1 MIDKLSEHL
10 QENVDCFINGNN
22 LEKKIIR
29 KTGFLFRNDNL
40 SYIMLRLIDITGS
53 GIALIIFFPLILVIS
68 VLIYVT
74 SGSPILFKQIRIGKN
89 GTNLKIYKFR
99 TMINDAE
106 KVLKND
112 RKLYQK
118 YVENDYKLK
127 LEEDPRI
134 TKFGHFLR
142 KSSLD
147 EIPQILNV
155 LSGKMSIVG
164 PRPIVPKEIERYG
177 QHVNEFLSVKP
188 GITGLWQVTGRNE
201 IDYPD
206 RKYLDLIYVSNK
218 SLWLDFKIIL
228 KTFVVVIKKIGAH

>member
-40 SYIMLRLIDITGS
+40 SYIMLRLIDIIGS
-53 GIALIIFFPLILVIS
+53 GIALIIFFPLILIIS

-89 GTNLKIYKFR
+89 GTILKIYKFR

-112 RKLYQK
+112 RELYQK

-164 PRPIVPKEIERYG
+164 PRPIVPEEIERYG
-177 QHVNEFLSVKP
+177 EHVNEFLSVKP